1 MFFFYQLSGTLA
13 NAVEVA
19 TERQQHMADQ
29 LDEIIKNQKE
39 MIAQNAAENQRR
51 DRIESQ
57 QTEILN
63 KIATFLAT
71 HK

>member
-1 MFFFYQLSGTLA
+1 
-13 NAVEVA
+13 
-19 TERQQHMADQ
+19 MADQ